1 MTATE
6 TWTREEAVAP
16 ARDWGQALRRGL
28 VSRCPACGEGR
39 LFRAYLKPV
48 ERCAACGEDLSH
60 QRSDDAPPYIT
71 ISVVGHVVLAAL
83 MIVEQSFENV
93 PLWVHFSIW
102 PALALGLSLWW
113 LPAFKG
119 ATIGHQWALRMHGFG
134 AGKES
139 T

>member
-1 MTATE
+1 M
-6 TWTREEAVAP
+6 
-16 ARDWGQALRRGL
+16 
-28 VSRCPACGEGR
+28 
-39 LFRAYLKPV
+39 
-48 ERCAACGEDLSH
+48 SH
-60 QRSDDAPPYIT
+60 QRADDAPPYIT

-83 MIVEQSFENV
+83 MIVEQSFEDV

-134 AGKES
+134 EGKES